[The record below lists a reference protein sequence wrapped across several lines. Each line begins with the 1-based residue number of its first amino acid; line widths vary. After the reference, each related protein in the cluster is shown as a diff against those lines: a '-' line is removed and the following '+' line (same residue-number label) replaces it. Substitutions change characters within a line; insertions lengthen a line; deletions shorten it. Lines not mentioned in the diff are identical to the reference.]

1 MTASAAGSRGP
12 TCPTCKK
19 AVEKDGEAFPFCS
32 QRCKLVDLGGWLEG
46 RYVIPGPS
54 LAMPGASARDDDQ
67 QLFES
72 DVEPPED
79 GKLPRA

>member
-1 MTASAAGSRGP
+1 MTAQPACPPS
-12 TCPTCKK
+12 CPTCKK
-19 AVEKDGEAFPFCS
+19 AVGKEQETFPFCS
-32 QRCKLVDLGGWLEG
+32 QRCKLVDLGSWLEG

-54 LAMPGASARDDDQ
+54 MAMAGTQADGEEA
-67 QLFES
+67 LFES